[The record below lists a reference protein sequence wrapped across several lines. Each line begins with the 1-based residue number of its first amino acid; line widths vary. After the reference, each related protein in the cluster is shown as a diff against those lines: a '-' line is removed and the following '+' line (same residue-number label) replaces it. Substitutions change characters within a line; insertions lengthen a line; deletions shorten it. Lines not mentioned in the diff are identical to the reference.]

1 MISIIGGVCLLV
13 IGWCIG
19 GIGSAL
25 VYRRRE
31 RRQVAALIEKQQKL
45 VDAKSDLIQRQRER
59 IEESD
64 KYIGE
69 LQRQI
74 RQMVGRGD
82 HGETD

>member
-13 IGWCIG
+13 IGGCIG

-31 RRQVAALIEKQQKL
+31 RRQAALIEKQQVL
-45 VDAKSDLIQRQRER
+45 AKTKNDLIQLQRER

-74 RQMVGRGD
+74 RQMVGRADYGK
-82 HGETD
+82 TD